1 MKAAVIRLP
10 GNSGIH
16 TSRVKAQPRQLLSRT
31 DVDEHTRH
39 VPHLRFSWRHVSL
52 RLFRRNRWPSLQP
65 SLPPSV
71 ISIFAKMYS
80 KSRRAEELVLQ
91 SLRLSTEFNYVE
103 LVTKWKNIKYVVCA
117 KISSTFVMTNEYPTD
132 IAFVTQ
138 SARLKSMDFRGL
150 HARYEEKLYSF
161 RREISFARVNIME
174 IMEFWRVLY
183 LNGWRRNIC
192 KVKFKLFSR
201 DFFT

>member
-1 MKAAVIRLP
+1 MNTHDTCHICVFRGGTSASACFAA
-10 GNSGIH
+10 
-16 TSRVKAQPRQLLSRT
+16 T
-31 DVDEHTRH
+31 VDR
-39 VPHLRFSWRHVSL
+39 PCNPPF
-52 RLFRRNRWPSLQP
+52 PS
-65 SLPPSV
+65 PPV

-80 KSRRAEELVLQ
+80 KSRRAEGLVLQ

-183 LNGWRRNIC
+183 LDGE
-192 KVKFKLFSR
+192 KEYL
-201 DFFT
+201 

>member
-1 MKAAVIRLP
+1 MFLEFSFHPLDGDESSGDSITRKFWNSHVARESTAPSIIVANRRRWTHTTRATFAFFVEARQPPPVSPQPLTVPATLP
-10 GNSGIH
+10 S
-16 TSRVKAQPRQLLSRT
+16 
-31 DVDEHTRH
+31 
-39 VPHLRFSWRHVSL
+39 
-52 RLFRRNRWPSLQP
+52 
-65 SLPPSV
+65 PPV

-80 KSRRAEELVLQ
+80 KSRRAEGLVLQ

-183 LNGWRRNIC
+183 LDGE
-192 KVKFKLFSR
+192 KEYL
-201 DFFT
+201 